1 MRFVSMVRFNM
12 RLSVGGLLRR
22 LVGGDHVHLGAGNAA
37 ARHFAHFQA
46 RTYIQ
51 CGDRLLKMGKGNA
64 GVNQCAQQ
72 HVATYAGETIQIAN
86 THRKRF

>member
-1 MRFVSMVRFNM
+1 
-12 RLSVGGLLRR
+12 
-22 LVGGDHVHLGAGNAA
+22 
-37 ARHFAHFQA
+37 
-46 RTYIQ
+46 
-51 CGDRLLKMGKGNA
+51 MGKGNA